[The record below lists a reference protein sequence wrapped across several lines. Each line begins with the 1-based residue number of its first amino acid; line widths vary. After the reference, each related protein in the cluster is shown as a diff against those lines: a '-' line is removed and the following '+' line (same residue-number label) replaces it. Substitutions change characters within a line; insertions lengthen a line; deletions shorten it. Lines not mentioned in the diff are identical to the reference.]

1 MKKSIDIVKSHLI
14 PKLEKVSNFDISK
27 LPEFFWEQFTEFLL
41 TFETNAKP
49 IYKLIFGLEL
59 DPEVTEKIISKIP
72 NIFSKLVKELA
83 EEYVNGTSSKAI
95 NVLLNSKGKA
105 FKTEVEFFYVLNK
118 AIQIV
123 EQKRL
128 KAEIPFFFERLKN
141 EISDSENKES
151 DKD

>member
-1 MKKSIDIVKSHLI
+1 MKKSIDIVKIHLI
-14 PKLEKVSNFDISK
+14 PKLEKVSNFDNNT
-27 LPEFFWEQFTEFLL
+27 LPELFWEQFTESLL

-49 IYKLIFGLEL
+49 VYKLIFGLEV

-105 FKTEVEFFYVLNK
+105 FKTEVEFFYVFNK

-123 EQKRL
+123 EHKRL

-141 EISDSENKES
+141 EISDSENNES

>member
-1 MKKSIDIVKSHLI
+1 MKKSIDIVKIHLV
-14 PKLEKVSNFDISK
+14 PKLEKVYNFDINK
-27 LPEFFWEQFTEFLL
+27 LPEFFWEQFTESLL

-59 DPEVTEKIISKIP
+59 DPEITEKIISKIP
-72 NIFSKLVKELA
+72 DIFSKLVKELA
-83 EEYVNGTSSKAI
+83 EEYVNGSSSKAI
-95 NVLLNSKGKA
+95 SVLLNSKGQA

-118 AIQIV
+118 AIKIA

-141 EISDSENKES
+141 EISDSENNQS
-151 DKD
+151 D

>member
-1 MKKSIDIVKSHLI
+1 MKKSIDIVKIHLV
-14 PKLEKVSNFDISK
+14 PKLEKVYNFDINT
-27 LPEFFWEQFTEFLL
+27 LPDFFWAEFAESLL

-59 DPEVTEKIISKIP
+59 DPEITEKIISKIP
-72 NIFSKLVKELA
+72 DIFSKLVKELA
-83 EEYVNGTSSKAI
+83 EEYVNGSSSKAI
-95 NVLLNSKGKA
+95 NVLLNSKGQT

-118 AIQIV
+118 AIQIT
-123 EQKRL
+123 ERKRL

-141 EISDSENKES
+141 EISDSENNQS